1 MADQAVRPI
10 QAAVA
15 RPGSLRVP
23 GLAAWTA
30 AGLSLVAAWV
40 HFSYTASHWRNWW
53 AYGLFF
59 LGMGIFQALCVP
71 AIVRWPRNTWVALAT
86 IAGNLGIVGMY
97 FYSRVIHIPLG
108 PHTGIVE
115 KAGAVDLATT
125 AGEIAIVG
133 IMLTIVGPRSRRTIV
148 NLLLVTGIVLWVL
161 RFTTRVL
168 WW

>member
-1 MADQAVRPI
+1 MAAEAVKPI

-30 AGLSLVAAWV
+30 AGLSLAAAWV
-40 HFSYTASHWRNWW
+40 HFAYTASHWRNWW

-59 LGMGIFQALCVP
+59 LGMGIFQAICVP

-108 PHTGIVE
+108 PHTGVVE
-115 KAGAVDLATT
+115 KAEPIDLATT
-125 AGEIAIVG
+125 AAEIVIVG
-133 IMLTIVGPRSRRTIV
+133 IMLSIVGPRSRRTIV
-148 NLLLVTGIVLWVL
+148 NLLFLAGVTLWVL
-161 RFTTRVL
+161 RFATRVL